1 MDIRDFGTTG
11 LKVSALG
18 FGAGHLGDDRLSDA
32 DATRLLNS
40 ALDLG
45 ITLIDTARGYGRS
58 EERIGKLAKRRRKD
72 FILST
77 KVGYGIPGKIDWT
90 YEAVVAGVHEA
101 LKLLRTD
108 IIDIV
113 HLHSCSEETL
123 RQGGVIEALQR
134 MIEEGKVRVP
144 AYSGENE
151 DLAYAVGSS
160 RFRSIQCSINI
171 CDQRVLDGTLP
182 MAKQAG
188 MGVIAKRPI
197 ANAPWQYAER
207 PVGRYAEEYWH
218 RWKTMNLD
226 FGMDWNELALR
237 FTAYT
242 WGVDS
247 CIVGTSSIEH
257 LKRNAAIIEQGILPQ
272 DVISQLRNSF
282 RHHDDHWIGQ
292 I

>member
-18 FGAGHLGDDRLSDA
+18 FGAGHLGDDHLSDA
-32 DATRLLNS
+32 EAKRLLTT
-40 ALDLG
+40 AIDLG

-58 EERIGKLAKRRRKD
+58 EERIGKLVQSRRKD
-72 FILST
+72 LLLST
-77 KVGYGIPGKIDWT
+77 KVGYGIPSETDWT

-101 LKLLRTD
+101 LKILRTD
-108 IIDIV
+108 FIDIV
-113 HLHSCSEETL
+113 HLHSCPQETL
-123 RQGGVIEALQR
+123 RQGRVIDALQK
-134 MIEEGKVRVP
+134 MVEEGKIRVA

-151 DLAYAVGSS
+151 DLTFAVSSS
-160 RFRSIQCSINI
+160 RFRSLQCSVNI
-171 CDQRVLDGTLP
+171 CDQRVLDGILP

-197 ANAPWQYAER
+197 ANAPWQYADC
-207 PVGRYAEEYWH
+207 PVGQYAEEYWH

-257 LKRNAAIIEQGILPQ
+257 LKRNVAVIERGILPQ
-272 DVISQLRNSF
+272 DVITQLRGSF
-282 RHHDDHWIGQ
+282 HRHDNNWIGQ